1 MTQKLFIINF
11 TENISHFESEHQHDK
26 RSEDARSVV
35 VICLDSTEINCDSNQ
50 KYSMTP
56 SDDVKISLIKKVRD
70 TSNLMSTQININ
82 KLLNLEN
89 VLSNDP
95 YSVYRN
101 LFV

>member
-1 MTQKLFIINF
+1 
-11 TENISHFESEHQHDK
+11 
-26 RSEDARSVV
+26 
-35 VICLDSTEINCDSNQ
+35 
-50 KYSMTP
+50 MTP

-70 TSNLMSTQININ
+70 TSNLMSTQIN